1 MSGIFLLHYYFKY
14 QSKRILCSGS
24 CVCNSLSATC
34 VLTWGVRNQSP
45 ALPSWPCLHPWAHHF
60 TCLHFLMKDTLQ
72 EQHAAFGFRT
82 NDSDF
87 RSNKYWTCNHNVQDF
102 FQAPTSHLSWTP
114 SRDREKTLD
123 KPGSCWQVCLCR
135 GVSVLFQFQIACHYF
150 STRPSSGKKN
160 FAPYIVK
167 TMVF

>member
-45 ALPSWPCLHPWAHHF
+45 ALPSWPCLHPWANLF

-87 RSNKYWTCNHNVQDF
+87 RTNKYWTCNHNVQDF
-102 FQAPTSHLSWTP
+102 FKGPTSHLSWTP
-114 SRDREKTLD
+114 SRNRGKN
-123 KPGSCWQVCLCR
+123 PGQTRKLLTGLFVQGCLC
-135 GVSVLFQFQIACHYF
+135 SFPIPNSMSLLFH
-150 STRPSSGKKN
+150 
-160 FAPYIVK
+160 
-167 TMVF
+167 